1 MTYNCTAKGGLF
13 NNFIWTYERTG
24 NVVANGQLLTF
35 DSHASKGGD
44 YQCLV
49 TNLAGMEAVNVT
61 LNGII
66 LD

>member
-1 MTYNCTAKGGLF
+1 MTYNCRAKGGLF
-13 NNFIWTYERTG
+13 NNFTWTYLR
-24 NVVANGQLLTF
+24 NRSVVANGQLLTF
-35 DSHASKGGD
+35 DSHASKGGV

-61 LNGII
+61 LNGMI